1 MKRVAII
8 GGGFCGLGCA
18 TQLVKKGYCPDI
30 YESKPVLGGLAAGFQ
45 EAGWKSSLEIFYHH
59 WFDSDRVLKE
69 FVETWE
75 AEKNL
80 FFRAPL
86 TVVETKK
93 NGFVALDSPLS
104 LLGFPELK
112 LHDKLRMG
120 VVLAFL
126 RSVRNGTFLEKHTAH
141 EWCLKYMGQAG
152 YQAIWQP
159 LLEGKFG
166 PEWSRQ
172 VNMAWLWARL
182 ASRTKKLGS
191 FKGGF
196 SALVRRAEEYLLER
210 DVDIQKNCGE
220 LSLTPSN
227 HEGWKVRSPEGEK
240 EYDAVVVAASP
251 FSLNKILGKTLSFV
265 EKPFLSARV
274 VILSLKT
281 PLAHNGPYWYSLKKT
296 KNCPFIAL
304 IEHTQ
309 FVPAAEFGGEHLV
322 YVADYADPNH
332 KMTESEY
339 VHLALEC
346 CKKTNPAFR
355 FENFNRHWFFEE
367 SYAQPIPLLNASQS
381 LPPLRVP
388 DTKNLYFASMAHVYP
403 WDRGTNYALEL
414 GKKVADMISQK
425 R

>member
-8 GGGFCGLGCA
+8 GGGFCGLACA

-30 YESKPVLGGLAAGFQ
+30 YEAKPVLGGLAAGFQ
-45 EAGWKSSLEIFYHH
+45 EEGWKSSLEIFYHH
-59 WFDSDRVLKE
+59 WFESDQVLKE
-69 FVETWE
+69 FVKTWE
-75 AEKNL
+75 AQKNL

-104 LLGFPELK
+104 LLGFPELN
-112 LHDKLRMG
+112 LCDKVRMG
-120 VVLAFL
+120 AVLAFL
-126 RSVRNGTFLEKHTAH
+126 RSVQNGTFLESHTAH
-141 EWCLKYMGQAG
+141 DWCLKYMGRAG

-166 PEWSRQ
+166 PKWSQQ

-196 SALVRRAEEYLLER
+196 SALVQRAEEFLLER
-210 DVDIQKNCGE
+210 DVEIKKSCGE
-220 LSLTPSN
+220 LSLVPQSDGCWLVN
-227 HEGWKVRSPEGEK
+227 SPNEKK

-251 FSLNKILGKTLSFV
+251 FALNKLLSTKYVFV

-274 VILSLKT
+274 VILSLKS
-281 PLAHNGPYWYSLKKT
+281 PLVKNGPYWYSLKKT
-296 KNCPFIAL
+296 KECPFIAL

-322 YVADYADPNH
+322 YVADYAEPNQKITEAQYV
-332 KMTESEY
+332 KM
-339 VHLALEC
+339 ALEC
-346 CKKTNPAFR
+346 CQKINPKFR
-355 FENFNRHWFFEE
+355 IEDFNRHWFFEE
-367 SYAQPIPLLNASQS
+367 SYAQPIPLLNASQN
-381 LPPLRVP
+381 LPPVCVP
-388 DTKNLYFASMAHVYP
+388 NTKNLYFASMAHVYP

-414 GKKVADMISQK
+414 GKKVADMVCQSN
-425 R
+425 